1 MWLSPAAEVGSFGI
15 MKPRRIPLLVLLCIV
30 DCGSCQRRVRLVPPM
45 NATAVCPT
53 SLGDVRDVS
62 TTLWFFPNG
71 TRVSTTQR
79 VIVSEVFGV
88 LNILDPTA
96 EDLGVYMCVSI
107 SDSTHGQGKGDM
119 NATLSFVEIYT
130 AQPRTVADRLWLGGL
145 ASLCVLV
152 TVVFVYL
159 VCRFRYRNPSAEN
172 GKSPVGGMATAANRG
187 FDQDEI
193 STVF

>member
-1 MWLSPAAEVGSFGI
+1 
-15 MKPRRIPLLVLLCIV
+15 MKPRRILLLLVLLCV
-30 DCGSCQRRVRLVPPM
+30 ADCGSCQRRVRLVPPM

-53 SLGDVRDVS
+53 SLGDARDVG

-71 TRVSTTQR
+71 SRVVASRRVS
-79 VIVSEVFGV
+79 VSEVYGV

-96 EDLGVYMCVSI
+96 EDLGVYICVSI
-107 SDSTHGQGKGDM
+107 SDPTHGQGKGGM

-130 AQPRTVADRLWLGGL
+130 AQPRTLADRLWLGGL

-159 VCRFRYRNPSAEN
+159 VCRFRYRQPSHES
-172 GKSPVGGMATAANRG
+172 GKSPAGDTAGAANRC
-187 FDQDEI
+187 FDQEEN

>member
-1 MWLSPAAEVGSFGI
+1 
-15 MKPRRIPLLVLLCIV
+15 MKPRRILLLFLLLIV
-30 DCGSCQRRVRLVPPM
+30 DSGSCQRRVRLVPPM

-53 SLGDVRDVS
+53 SLGDPRDVS

-71 TRVSTTQR
+71 SRVGTTHR
-79 VIVSEVFGV
+79 VIVNEVYGV

-107 SDSTHGQGKGDM
+107 SGQGKGDM

-130 AQPRTVADRLWLGGL
+130 AQPRTLADRLWLGGL

-159 VCRFRYRNPSAEN
+159 VCRFRYRQPSAEN
-172 GKSPVGGMATAANRG
+172 GKPPAAGTASAADRG